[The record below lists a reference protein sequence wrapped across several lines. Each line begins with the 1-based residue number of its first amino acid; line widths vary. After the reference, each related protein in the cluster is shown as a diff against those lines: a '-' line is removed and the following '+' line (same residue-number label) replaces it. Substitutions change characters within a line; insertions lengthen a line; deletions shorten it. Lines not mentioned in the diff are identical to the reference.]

1 MLKLLSV
8 TILNILLAISC
19 YATRISGTVS
29 NDKGEILP
37 FSTISVKGKNITTAA
52 NARGYYFVDLSPGK
66 YVLICRHVG
75 YEKKE
80 VELFVEAE
88 SLTIN
93 FSLAEQKAELKE
105 VVVKAGAEDPAY
117 EIIRRAIRKRK
128 AYLEDQRAY
137 ECEVYSK
144 GVMNLRDFPN
154 KILGEKV
161 DFEDGD
167 TSKKKMIY
175 LAETVSRLSVEG
187 KGKKRIEVLSTKV
200 SGQRDGFGFAGA
212 GWFSFYENNV
222 MISQALNP
230 RGFVSPI
237 ADNALSVY
245 KYKYEGT
252 FFEDSRQIHII
263 RVIPKRK
270 YEPCFKGMIQIVDDA
285 WCLHSVD
292 LTLLKESQMS
302 FADTLRIEQLYQE
315 KGKDFWVIQN
325 QVIYP
330 AVKFFGFDAYGSF
343 TNVYSQFNTE
353 PVFAKNHFKEVF
365 LKYVKGSNKKS
376 LAYWDSIRP
385 LALAEEE
392 VRDYVKK
399 DSLERKREDPVYL
412 DSLDKVRNKI
422 KWQDVLLSG
431 KTFSRQNKK
440 MSFTLKPLIRTIS
453 FYPGEGVVFDMPFE
467 FEKKITDRKRYEI
480 IPNIRYGLSSD
491 QLYYWG
497 TFRWYGGERYRQ
509 SFTFSAGIKPLQFN
523 NDNPVDPF
531 VNSISSLRN
540 EDNFLK
546 MYAANF
552 VKTTFSKGI
561 GNGLTING
569 GIEYQD
575 RIPFDNTSDA
585 SWNKTNDKIYTPN
598 YPTEL
603 LTEQFKRHEAFVI
616 HAGFSWRPKSRY
628 IEFPDRIINIG
639 SKWPLLT
646 FQYTKGIQGL
656 VGSNVDYD
664 KWQTA
669 MEDDL
674 NARLLGTFKW
684 KIKNGG
690 FLNARQ
696 VEVQDLNHFAG
707 NRFSFPT
714 DYMDAFQ
721 LPEYYRFSNQASFY
735 TALFAEHHFNGFLT
749 NKIPWFKKLNWYLVG
764 GARALWFD
772 QTSYMEWN
780 IGLEN
785 IFKLFRFDMVYG
797 MINNKPVSPEIRFGS
812 RIPLG
817 RD

>member
-8 TILNILLAISC
+8 TILNIVLAISC
-19 YATRISGTVS
+19 YASRISGTVS

-52 NARGYYFVDLSPGK
+52 NARGYYFIDLSPGK

-117 EIIRRAIRKRK
+117 EIIRKAIRKRK
-128 AYLEDQRAY
+128 TYLEDQRAY

-237 ADNALSVY
+237 AENALSMY
-245 KYKYEGT
+245 RYKYEGT

-263 RVIPKRK
+263 RV
-270 YEPCFKGMIQIVDDA
+270 
-285 WCLHSVD
+285 
-292 LTLLKESQMS
+292 T
-302 FADTLRIEQLYQE
+302 
-315 KGKDFWVIQN
+315 
-325 QVIYP
+325 
-330 AVKFFGFDAYGSF
+330 VKFFGFDAYGSF

-392 VRDYVKK
+392 VRDYLKK

-453 FYPGEGVVFDMPFE
+453 FNPGEGVVFDMPFE

-585 SWNKTNDKIYTPN
+585 SWNKTNDKFYSPN

-603 LTEQFKRHEAFVI
+603 LTEQFKRHEALVI
-616 HAGFSWRPKSRY
+616 QAGFSWRPKSRY
-628 IEFPDRIINIG
+628 IEFPDRVINIG

-664 KWQTA
+664 NWQTA

-721 LPEYYRFSNQASFY
+721 LPEYYGLSNRSSFY
-735 TALFAEHHFNGFLT
+735 SALFAEHHFNGFLT
-749 NKIPWFKKLNWYLVG
+749 NK
-764 GARALWFD
+764 
-772 QTSYMEWN
+772 ME
-780 IGLEN
+780 
-785 IFKLFRFDMVYG
+785 
-797 MINNKPVSPEIRFGS
+797 
-812 RIPLG
+812 
-817 RD
+817 